1 MIKFIYKL
9 LSICVLLLAMGHAV
23 ADNIV
28 VIGNSNLSKVDA
40 DTISKIFT
48 GKVIEV
54 GGVNVVA
61 VNVIPGSLRN
71 QFLQS
76 FLKQTDEKYVAYW
89 TVRRYIG
96 KGAPPRELRSAAD
109 VINFVQST
117 PGAIGYID
125 EKDLKPGINVLV
137 RRKDVASSLY
147 FIDYADAAPGSIV
160 YLDTKRPGFNLMA
173 VADSSAQNM
182 LDAATYGP
190 VLRRE
195 VQMLLASSG
204 N

>member
-1 MIKFIYKL
+1 MKKYTFKIIVIFLSLSMIGSAF
-9 LSICVLLLAMGHAV
+9 AG
-23 ADNIV
+23 NIV

-40 DTISKIFT
+40 ETISKIFT

-71 QFLQS
+71 QFLQA

-89 TVRRYIG
+89 TVRRYVG
-96 KGAPPRELRSAAD
+96 KGAPPRELKDVQD

-125 EKDLKPGINVLV
+125 EKDLKPGVNVLV
-137 RRKDVASSLY
+137 RRKDVSGSLY
-147 FIDYADAAPGSIV
+147 FIDYAQAAPGTIV
-160 YLDTKRPGFNLMA
+160 YLDTKRPGFNLM
-173 VADSSAQNM
+173 VENLSNSSSF
-182 LDAATYGP
+182 
-190 VLRRE
+190 
-195 VQMLLASSG
+195 LLAQSG
-204 N
+204 D